1 MEHYNADER
10 LRKDFDSLDS
20 GGFDAD
26 KIWQNLQQKRAKKVR
41 KIILWQRFWYAAAVF
56 LIGFGISFWFNTKT
70 ENQPLLTEK
79 INTKKQLINRPE
91 RSNIAINY
99 NQKESKTNRTTKHFN
114 QINNPKVLPL
124 AFIKAID
131 TITSSQ
137 VAMNKKIE
145 VLEIKVPVFQTDT
158 VKNIAQNINQ
168 KPQNKTRKSTRFPVV
183 NQYELENNYQP
194 ASFPKNPIFRLS
206 SRENDPPPT
215 RSITERLFIREN

>member
-1 MEHYNADER
+1 MEHYNADEK

-79 INTKKQLINRPE
+79 ISIKKPVSTTPEDIKTALNILKKNKRTKKHLKQHSPE
-91 RSNIAINY
+91 IM
-99 NQKESKTNRTTKHFN
+99 
-114 QINNPKVLPL
+114 PL

-131 TITSSQ
+131 TITGSQ
-137 VAMNKKIE
+137 MVMNKKIE
-145 VLEIKVPVFQTDT
+145 VLEIKVPVIQIDT
-158 VKNIAQNINQ
+158 LKNIAQNSNQ
-168 KPQNKTRKSTRFPVV
+168 KPQNKTRKSARFPVV

-206 SRENDPPPT
+206 SRDSDPPPT